1 MPAEWSLIDDEPQRD
16 KLSDQDITDL
26 KTTTKISNSNPS
38 RILGDDK
45 KVTEKSN
52 EERKI
57 ETKPREKNPS
67 QKLKKDN

>member
-26 KTTTKISNSNPS
+26 KTTTKISNINPS